1 MPRRIKPMNTQLGLF
16 GAEDRPP
23 THLPDGFRYA
33 PDLISADEEGVLV
46 REVERLPF
54 REFQFQGYVGK
65 RRVVSFGWRYDF
77 NERTLHEA
85 RELPPFL
92 LPLRQAAA
100 RFAGLSPDQ
109 LAHALVTEYA
119 PGAGIGWH
127 RDKGVFDD
135 VIGVSLVSPCVFRLR
150 RKVGDAWERVSV
162 TAEPRSAYLLTGAAR
177 TEWEHSIPEVDT
189 LRYSVTFRSL
199 RAR

>member
-1 MPRRIKPMNTQLGLF
+1 MSSQLGLF

-23 THLPDGFRYA
+23 AHLPDGFRYA
-33 PDLISADEEGVLV
+33 PDLISADEERTLV
-46 REVERLPF
+46 REIERLPF

-77 NERTLHEA
+77 NEGALHEA
-85 RELPPFL
+85 GDLPPFL
-92 LPLRQAAA
+92 LPLRDAAA
-100 RFAGLSPDQ
+100 RFAGLPPEH
-109 LAHALVTEYA
+109 LPHALVTEYA
-119 PGAGIGWH
+119 AGAGIGWH
-127 RDKGVFDD
+127 RDKGVFDE

-150 RKVGDAWERVSV
+150 RKVGDGWERVSV

-199 RAR
+199 RAP